1 MKAVNFENQNMEG
14 EMKDEDKIDIYK
26 RYDITCPYCG
36 KKQQACLSIFQKY
49 GLDDEGRGNC
59 LDCKKP
65 MSLVFD
71 YETETMT
78 AKAVN

>member
-1 MKAVNFENQNMEG
+1 
-14 EMKDEDKIDIYK
+14 MKDGDKIDIHK
-26 RYDITCPYCG
+26 RYDIMCPYCG
-36 KKQQACLSIFQKY
+36 KKQQACLSILQTW
-49 GLDDEGRGNC
+49 GLADGGRGNC
-59 LDCKKP
+59 LDCKKT